1 MEAYPYTNLQNLNL
15 DWILEVV
22 ADFKSKYTDF
32 GQAVTDSLQ
41 AIEDAK
47 DESLETLANAL
58 AASTT
63 TINNAKMAAIQEM
76 EEEKASILDV
86 MGQTLQTAINAVET
100 AQEAAVADVGAEK
113 DRSLLQIAEAKNA
126 GISNINQAYNAAVQ
140 NLQTLINTFPL
151 DDAEI
156 IGQLQ
161 IINDILNGTDALSVQ
176 WRQGIYAYVEQD
188 QRTELYPSPNTVTS
202 LVQAGCA
209 GRKLHV
215 KANTTGHLITYIY
228 YWTGDWETTTVTST
242 PINATETTFIFP
254 NNARFFTV
262 LLGTNPNM
270 TTPINLSDVTATAD
284 WIIAGFVQ
292 PETLKNSSVTI
303 QGADATAIPNG
314 ADLNDYTNPGNF
326 ATLTTAIAGSVL
338 HKPYTG
344 SIPFRLIVTGFS
356 SASSAKM
363 QIVIAQGRTVNV
375 YKRIYNGTE
384 WRDWAELATEA
395 DVNAAIATAG
405 SNAES
410 LISALTDKVISAQD
424 RTITITA
431 TNVQDYFT
439 DADNAPL
446 MQVFAISETAQ
457 IEHTPPGNNTLQNPD
472 GTSYTNFRAITGY
485 PAGLLYTW
493 QAGVFI
499 NQIFIVDMKGTRS
512 MLAWMRS
519 KWQYGV
525 WTDWHAY
532 GDNVAPS
539 ASNVIIAAKVIAPYR
554 STTQPYQYYAEA
566 GTGREEN
573 PEYLVGQQR
582 RIFNN
587 FNNAPLNLIF
597 QIDKNCTSELMANNP
612 EPGKSSVLMT
622 IGFSWLSQHGK
633 VQICTGLDTG
643 NTAFSYVRYGY
654 FQAANDYRWTAWAKM
669 TP

>member
-1 MEAYPYTNLQNLNL
+1 MEAYPYTNTQNLNL

-47 DESLETLANAL
+47 DASLETLANAL

-76 EEEKASILDV
+76 EEEKATILDV

-113 DRSLLQIAEAKNA
+113 DRSLLQMAEAKNTYIA
-126 GISNINQAYNAAVQ
+126 NINQSYYDAVQ
-140 NLQTLINTFPL
+140 NLQTLINSFPL
-151 DDAEI
+151 DDAQI
-156 IGQLQ
+156 IGQLN
-161 IINDILNGTDALSVQ
+161 IINDILNGTDNLSLVWLQGAYDSQTGELVQ
-176 WRQGIYAYVEQD
+176 SN
-188 QRTELYPSPNTVTS
+188 TTVTS
-202 LVQAGCA
+202 QKASGCA
-209 GRKLHV
+209 GRQLHLTCL
-215 KANTTGHLITYIY
+215 TTGQMITRYY
-228 YWTGDWETTTVTST
+228 YWTGTAASTIHSVPVGAADATITFPNDAQYFTIMIGNDADNLT
-242 PINATETTFIFP
+242 PIDVS
-254 NNARFFTV
+254 TV
-262 LLGTNPNM
+262 RT
-270 TTPINLSDVTATAD
+270 DAK
-284 WIIAGFVQ
+284 WIIGGFVQ
-292 PETLKNSSVTI
+292 PSELVTNTVTI
-303 QGADATAIPNG
+303 KPDAVSPIPEN
-314 ADLNDYTNPGNF
+314 ADLNTYTEPGNY

-344 SIPFRLIVTGFS
+344 SIPFRLIVSGFS

-363 QIVIAQGRTVNV
+363 QFLIAQGSTINV
-375 YKRIYNGTE
+375 YKRIYNGTV
-384 WRDWAELATEA
+384 WRDWAKLATEA
-395 DVNAAIATAG
+395 EVTAAIATAG

-424 RTITITA
+424 RATTITA

-446 MQVFAISETAQ
+446 MQLFAVSESAQ

-519 KWQYGV
+519 KWQYGT

-532 GDNVAPS
+532 GDTAALS
-539 ASNVIIAAKVIAPYR
+539 ASNVIVAAKVIAPYR
-554 STTQPYQYYAEA
+554 STTQPYQYFAEA
-566 GTGREEN
+566 GTGRTEN

-587 FNNAPLNLIF
+587 FNNAPMNLIF
-597 QIDKNCTSELMANNP
+597 QIDKNCTAELMANNP

-633 VQICTGLDTG
+633 VQICIGLDTG
-643 NTAFSYVRYGY
+643 NTAFAYVRYGY
-654 FQAANDYRWTAWAKM
+654 FQAANDYRWTNWAKM

>member
-1 MEAYPYTNLQNLNL
+1 MEAYPYTNLQNVNL

-86 MGQTLQTAINAVET
+86 MGQTLQTAITAVET

-113 DRSLLQIAEAKNA
+113 DRSLLQMAEAKNTYIA
-126 GISNINQAYNAAVQ
+126 NINQSYYDAVQ
-140 NLQTLINTFPL
+140 NLQTLINSFPL
-151 DDAEI
+151 DDAQI
-156 IGQLQ
+156 IGQLN
-161 IINDILNGTDALSVQ
+161 IINDILNGTSNLSLVWLQGGYDAQTGELVQ
-176 WRQGIYAYVEQD
+176 SS
-188 QRTELYPSPNTVTS
+188 TTVTS
-202 LVQAGCA
+202 QKSSGCA
-209 GRKLHV
+209 ARQLH
-215 KANTTGHLITYIY
+215 ITCLTSGQMVTRYY
-228 YWTGDWETTTVTST
+228 YWTGSAPSTIHSVPVGAADTTIVFPNDAQYFTVMIGNDADNLT
-242 PINATETTFIFP
+242 PIDVNTVRTQATW
-254 NNARFFTV
+254 V
-262 LLGTNPNM
+262 VG
-270 TTPINLSDVTATAD
+270 
-284 WIIAGFVQ
+284 GFVQ
-292 PETLKNSSVTI
+292 PETLKNSTVTI
-303 QGADATAIPNG
+303 KGDDSLPIPNG
-314 ADLNDYTNPGNF
+314 ADLNDYTEPGNF
-326 ATLTTAIAGSVL
+326 ATLSTAIAGSVL

-363 QIVIAQGRTVNV
+363 QIVIAQGSTVNV
-375 YKRIYNGTE
+375 YKRIFNGTQ
-384 WRDWAELATEA
+384 WRDWAKLATEA
-395 DVNAAIATAG
+395 EVNAAITTADT
-405 SNAES
+405 NAQS

-424 RTITITA
+424 RAVTITA
-431 TNVQDYFT
+431 ANVADYFS

-446 MQVFAISETAQ
+446 MQVFAISESAQ

-472 GTSYTNFRAITGY
+472 GTSYTSFRAITGY

-519 KWQYGV
+519 KWEYGV

-539 ASNVIIAAKVIAPYR
+539 ASNVIIAAKVIAPFR
-554 STTQPYQYYAEA
+554 STTQPYQYYAES
-566 GTGREEN
+566 GTGRTEN

-587 FNNAPLNLIF
+587 FNNAPMGLIF
-597 QIDKNCTSELMANNP
+597 QIDKNCTAELMANNP
-612 EPGKSSVLMT
+612 EPGKSSILAT

-633 VQICTGLDTG
+633 VQICIGLDTG
-643 NTAFSYVRYGY
+643 NTTFAYVRYGY
-654 FQAANDYRWTAWAKM
+654 FQAANDYRWSTWAKM
-669 TP
+669 TT

>member
-1 MEAYPYTNLQNLNL
+1 MEAYPYTNLQNVNL

-47 DESLETLANAL
+47 DESLDALADAL

-76 EEEKASILDV
+76 EEEKATILDV
-86 MGQTLQTAINAVET
+86 MSQTLQTAITAVET

-113 DRSLLQIAEAKNA
+113 DRSLLDIADAKNA

-140 NLQTLINTFPL
+140 QLQTLINSFPL

-176 WRQGIYAYVEQD
+176 WQQGRYSYVEQD
-188 QRTELYPSPNTVTS
+188 QEYIYVNSPNTVS
-202 LVQAGCA
+202 NVVQAGCA
-209 GRKLHV
+209 GRQLHV
-215 KANTTGHLITYIY
+215 RANTTGHLIAQIY
-228 YWTGDWETTTVTST
+228 YWTGDWQTTTATAV
-242 PINATETTFIFP
+242 PINATETTFTFP
-254 NNARFFTV
+254 NNAKYFSV
-262 LLGTNPNM
+262 YLGANAEM
-270 TTPINLSDVTATAD
+270 TSPINLADVTATAE

-292 PETLKNSSVTI
+292 PETLKSSTVTI
-303 QGADATAIPNG
+303 QSADATAIPNG
-314 ADLNDYTNPGNF
+314 ADLNNYTNPGNY
-326 ATLTTAIAGSVL
+326 ATLTTEIAGSVL

-363 QIVIAQGRTVNV
+363 QIVIAQGSTVNV
-375 YKRIYNGTE
+375 YKRIFNGTA
-384 WRDWAELATEA
+384 WRNWAKLSTE
-395 DVNAAIATAG
+395 DYVNAAIATADT
-405 SNAES
+405 NAQS

-424 RTITITA
+424 RAITITSA
-431 TNVQDYFT
+431 NVADYFT

-446 MQVFAISETAQ
+446 MQVFAISESAQ
-457 IEHTPPGNNTLQNPD
+457 IEHTPPGNATLQNPD
-472 GTSYTNFRAITGY
+472 GTSYTNFRAITGF
-485 PAGLLYTW
+485 PAGILYTW

-499 NQIFIVDMKGTRS
+499 NQIFIVDMKDTRS

-539 ASNVIIAAKVIAPYR
+539 ASNVIIAAKVIAPFR

-566 GTGREEN
+566 GTGRTEN

-587 FNNAPLNLIF
+587 FNNAPMGLIF
-597 QIDKNCTSELMANNP
+597 QIDKNCTAELMANNP
-612 EPGKSSVLMT
+612 EPGKSSILAT

-633 VQICTGLDTG
+633 AQICIGLNTG
-643 NTAFSYVRYGY
+643 NTPFSYVRYGY
-654 FQAANDYRWTAWAKM
+654 FQAANDYRWTDWAKM